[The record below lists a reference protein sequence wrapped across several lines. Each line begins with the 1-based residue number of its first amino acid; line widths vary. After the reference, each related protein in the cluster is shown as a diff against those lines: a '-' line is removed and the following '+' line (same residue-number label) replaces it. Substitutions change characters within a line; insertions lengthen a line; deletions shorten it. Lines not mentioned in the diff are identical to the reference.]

1 MEKSMTTESKPAPRS
16 NVALIEGLYDAFRRR
31 DLPAIFTVF
40 APDVEIHQSSEVPWG
55 GEYKGHEEAAV
66 FFMKLTQSIT
76 SAVTSD
82 GFIDAGDHV
91 VALGRT
97 RGTVNA
103 NGAAFDVRVAHVWT
117 VKDGKVTRV
126 EYYIDD
132 PVMLAA
138 LNA

>member
-1 MEKSMTTESKPAPRS
+1 MTTERTRAVRS
-16 NVALIEGLYDAFRRR
+16 SVALIERLYDAFRRR
-31 DLPAIFTVF
+31 DLPEIFGVL
-40 APDVEIHQSSEVPWG
+40 APDVEIRQSREVPWG

-66 FFMKLTQSIT
+66 FFGKLTQSIT
-76 SAVTSD
+76 SAVTLD
-82 GFIDAGDHV
+82 GFVDAGEQV

-117 VKDGKVTRV
+117 VKVGRVTRV

-132 PVMLAA
+132 PAMLAA
-138 LNA
+138 LG